1 MKHSKKHIISNK
13 CKINSYPA
21 FINTKTGRSYG
32 YINNTGKFI
41 IKPKFSTAEDFNN
54 DNLAIISIENY
65 FGVINTKNEFI
76 VYPIY
81 DFLRPFVENRSIYT
95 LGNIMG
101 VLSEDGSLITTKP
114 YSFINNYSNS
124 FALVS
129 SYNDSGNSLYG
140 YIDMDGAEVI
150 KPKFLSGTDFKD
162 GYALIQDDDNLY
174 KVIDKS
180 GEIYTTFNYGY
191 VGNYNEGIFTFSKE
205 IGGPLGYVTLEG
217 TVIIEPQFTSA
228 SPVEDGFMIVSNS
241 SNFVGNYGVINLS
254 NQTIYSLT
262 FNSIKYLGKNRFALG
277 LSRNI
282 DVTPFSNIYAIGNE
296 KGTILTSFNYLNV
309 EKYDNNIASVYDTE
323 NTFFIDLNGNK
334 IKKLPIVNGSGTLK
348 SKCNL
353 IYADVDFN
361 PYYLSLKGKLIYK
374 ANDSIE
380 LDHRYTLLRVKN
392 KPNVDY
398 LIYYPQIDES
408 EESKNSTTQY
418 IINSRLRKLSNLK
431 EIDKNLVLDYNLYED
446 FKILFFNKD
455 LLVLEMDTYTYKFGA
470 AHGLTTRNTPNINLV
485 TGEFYSLNN
494 LFKGGVYWSNE
505 INKIIEHMIK
515 TSSLY
520 SSLYKDGFKGITE
533 NQSFY
538 VDQDNLYIY
547 FAPYEIAP
555 YSSGFVTFK
564 IPFKEITPLINTNGS
579 FYKSFN

>member
-1 MKHSKKHIISNK
+1 MKHSKKHIINNK

-41 IKPKFSTAEDFNN
+41 IEPKFSTAEDFNN
-54 DNLAIISIENY
+54 DSLAIISIENY

-81 DFLRPFVENRSIYT
+81 DFLRPFVENRAIYT
-95 LGNIMG
+95 LGNVMG

-129 SYNDSGNSLYG
+129 SYNDSDNSLYG
-140 YIDMDGAEVI
+140 YIDIDGDEAI
-150 KPKFLSGTDFKD
+150 KPKFLSATDFKD
-162 GYALIQDDDNLY
+162 GYALIQDTDNLY

-228 SPVEDGFMIVSNS
+228 GPVEDGFMIVSNS
-241 SNFVGNYGVINLS
+241 SNFIGNYGVINLS
-254 NQTIYSLT
+254 SQTIYPLT

-309 EKYDNNIASVYDTE
+309 EKYDNNIASVYDIE

-348 SKCNL
+348 SQCNL

-361 PYYLSLKGKLIYK
+361 PYYISLKGKLIYK

-398 LIYYPQIDES
+398 LIYYPQINEC
-408 EESKNSTTQY
+408 EESKNSTNQY

-431 EIDKNLVLDYNLYED
+431 EIDKHLVLDYNLYED

-515 TSSLY
+515 TSSSY